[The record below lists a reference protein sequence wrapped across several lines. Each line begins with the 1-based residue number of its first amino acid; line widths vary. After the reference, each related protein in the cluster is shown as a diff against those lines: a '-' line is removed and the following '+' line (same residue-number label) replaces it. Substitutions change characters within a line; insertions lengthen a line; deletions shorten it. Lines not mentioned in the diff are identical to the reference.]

1 MKWFILICRLPWVW
15 YFVISGIEFSI
26 GIHSMVCS
34 LCGSKLWP
42 CSRNPLLSNLWWPRN
57 WLSRPEIVCASE
69 EVRQSIEGA
78 MNVKNFALHNGYS
91 TRSCWA
97 WHTEGHAPWKQMES
111 CPHRPYPV
119 SGSLC
124 SASTQFSHFS
134 RRGHSH
140 SLLLSIP
147 VRISVSGLSFTFVII
162 IW

>member
-1 MKWFILICRLPWVW
+1 MKWFILICRLPWAW

-69 EVRQSIEGA
+69 EVRQSIGGA
-78 MNVKNFALHNGYS
+78 LNVKNFALHNGYS
-91 TRSCWA
+91 TGSCWA

-147 VRISVSGLSFTFVII
+147 VRISVSGLSFTFVIT